1 MPGVL
6 TGLVPAAHTPFHR
19 DGRLN
24 LSVVAQQADLFR
36 ESGLKSVFVG
46 GTTGEFASLTLRER
60 QALCDRWME
69 VAGDSIRIA
78 VHVGD
83 NCQENAIA
91 LAAHARKAGVA
102 AVAAV
107 APSYFKPAS
116 VYDLI
121 EFLIAVAAEA
131 DPLPFYYYHIPSMT
145 GVGLRVSEFLH
156 EARFRIPNLRGLKYS
171 HDDLVDLQRC
181 VACDGGAFDVL
192 FGFDEALL
200 AGLSLGVGG
209 AVGSTYN
216 FAGPHYL
223 RLIRAFEDG
232 KQATARRAQ
241 LLASEMVETLAGF
254 GFASASKAVM
264 GLIGVD
270 CGPVR
275 PPLRNLSA
283 DQMTALAE
291 KLASL
296 EILARAIE
304 QSART
309 AG

>member
-1 MPGVL
+1 
-6 TGLVPAAHTPFHR
+6 
-19 DGRLN
+19 
-24 LSVVAQQADLFR
+24 
-36 ESGLKSVFVG
+36 
-46 GTTGEFASLTLRER
+46 
-60 QALCDRWME
+60 ME
-69 VAGDSIRIA
+69 VAGDSLRIA

-83 NCQENAIA
+83 NCQESAIA

-102 AVAAV
+102 AVASV

-116 VYDLI
+116 VHDLI
-121 EFLIAVAAEA
+121 EFLIPIAAEA

-171 HDDLVDLQRC
+171 HDDLVDLQGC
-181 VACDGGAFDVL
+181 VACDSGAFDVL

-200 AGLSLGVGG
+200 AGLSLGVAG

-232 KQATARRAQ
+232 ELETARSAQLQAT
-241 LLASEMVETLAGF
+241 EMVETLAGF
-254 GFASASKAVM
+254 GFAAASKAVM
-264 GLIGVD
+264 ALIGVD

-275 PPLRNLSA
+275 PPLRNLSC
-283 DQMTALAE
+283 DQIATLA
-291 KLASL
+291 KRLACL
-296 EILARAIE
+296 DTLARAIE
-304 QSART
+304 QTGRA